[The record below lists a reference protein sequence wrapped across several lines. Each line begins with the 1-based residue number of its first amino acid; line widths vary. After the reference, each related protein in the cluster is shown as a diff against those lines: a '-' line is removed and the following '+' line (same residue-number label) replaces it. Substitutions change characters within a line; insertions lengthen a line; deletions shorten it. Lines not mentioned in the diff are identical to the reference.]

1 MPVRKKKNGGPKK
14 ETDKRYA
21 RLSWS
26 LPPHSPVNMCFLVFF
41 TGLTSKP
48 RHAHESLKDS
58 LTWIPL
64 PATGLD
70 FQPQTRAYL
79 LSVFIQFPY
88 LICRCRNRRSCVAV
102 CPLSAEA
109 LSD

>member
-1 MPVRKKKNGGPKK
+1 MPVRKKKNGWPKK

-21 RLSWS
+21 RLTWS

-64 PATGLD
+64 PAAGLD
-70 FQPQTRAYL
+70 FQPQTYRGDEFL
-79 LSVFIQFPY
+79 CNIIFCSIPY
-88 LICRCRNRRSCVAV
+88 YEGLYQHS
-102 CPLSAEA
+102 P
-109 LSD
+109 

>member
-1 MPVRKKKNGGPKK
+1 MISKK

-21 RLSWS
+21 RLTWS

-79 LSVFIQFPY
+79 LSVFIQFLY
-88 LICRCRNRRSCVAV
+88 FICRFQNQHPDIPAALLPAAV
-102 CPLSAEA
+102 